1 MFIKRIFATVL
12 FTLTVGGLTMLG
24 VHRSF
29 GQVLLPNFQTQVAQ
43 PLATNN
49 AHFADLALAP
59 NCYATYDGGNSVF
72 SSSDAQALQQAVD
85 AAAPG
90 DTVRVAG
97 SCVGVTSRVGTT
109 QTLYISKTVT
119 ISGGYSNSDWSTSNP
134 LTQPTLLDAQAAG
147 RVLALVGGSPTAISV
162 TVANLTIANGLAQG
176 GHGGDNGGGG
186 GAGLGGGAFVNRAAT
201 LILTNVTFTANQA
214 KGGNG
219 GGALSTRW
227 GGGGGGGIGGHGGTS
242 GTAFSAGADGA
253 GLPLGGKGG
262 DASGDGSGGGGGG
275 GGGLLGGNGGAGGA
289 SLGAPAAGTAGT
301 DGGDGAGGGGGGL
314 GTQGAAAGDGGDG
327 GFGGGG
333 GGGGD
338 VINATVGGNGG
349 NGGFGGGGGRAG
361 NHGSGLPL
369 APGYSAAYGGR
380 GGASGVDE
388 QGGGGGGAALGGAIF
403 VQSGG
408 ALRLINSSIGS
419 GAVAG
424 GNGGDVDNSNG
435 AQDGQGGLARGAGIF
450 LQDLDLALTVDS
462 GITRTISDGIFDNSA
477 ANGGP
482 GVASTVTK
490 LGEGTLVLTSTSAF
504 RGAFNIDGGT
514 VLINGLLN
522 KVSGVVVASTA
533 TLGGAGLIRGP
544 VTVAATGNLAPGNS
558 PGLLTT
564 GSMTLFPAARFVVEI
579 NGSTTAGVDY
589 DQLRVLGAVNLTDA
603 TLVATGSIS
612 GRLPRTITLI
622 DNDGSDPIIGTFSSV
637 AEGALVTINGV
648 PFVLTYVGGSGNDL
662 VLTTFIP
669 TPTPTATATLT
680 PTPTPTATPTPTSTA
695 TDTPTLTPTPTATAT
710 ATPTNTATA
719 TPTDPPTATATGVA
733 LDTPT
738 VTATPT
744 ETPTDLPTATATSTA
759 TTLATPTVTA
769 TATDIPT
776 LPPTLMPT
784 LTLTASPTGTLLPTA
799 TTTATVTPSV
809 TPTTDPLATV
819 TLTPTATDTPS
830 ATPSATATATGTLLP
845 TPSPTVTATATPTLS
860 PTVTATATPTTL
872 APETPTAT
880 ATIIATATET
890 LMPTP
895 SPTVTAPATATP
907 LPPQLRFDLL
917 ADPPSGRD
925 VFLGEPITYT
935 IVVTNVGGPADQIV
949 ITGVVPLQTDYIS
962 GSANPPTATAKSALA
977 AVSSVDTVDAAGAT
991 TAVVWQ
997 LPSLAPGASFRA
1009 AFQVRVRAL
1018 GPISNQAYLAAAG
1031 NLFVLSNPVVH
1042 QGQPPKPTDLP
1053 HEGEP
1058 YLYRLYLP
1066 TVQRE

>member
-1 MFIKRIFATVL
+1 MLLKRIFATIL
-12 FTLTVGGLTMLG
+12 LMLTTGGLLIGGLTILG
-24 VHRSF
+24 VQTLF
-29 GQVLLPNFQTQVAQ
+29 GQALLPDFQNQAAQ
-43 PLATNN
+43 PLA
-49 AHFADLALAP
+49 AHHAHSANLALAP
-59 NCYATYDGGNSVF
+59 ACYATYDGGNSVF

-85 AAAPG
+85 RAAPG
-90 DTVRVAG
+90 NTVRVAG
-97 SCVGVTSRVGTT
+97 TCAGVTSRVGTT
-109 QTLYISKTVT
+109 QTLYISKTLT
-119 ISGGYSNSDWSTSNP
+119 ISGGYSNSDWLTSDP
-134 LTQPTLLDAQAAG
+134 LTRPTLLDAQSAG
-147 RVLALVGGSPTAISV
+147 RVLALVGGSRTAISV
-162 TVANLTIANGLAQG
+162 TVAHLTVANGLAQG

-201 LILTNVTFTANQA
+201 LVLKNVTFTANQA

-219 GGALSTRW
+219 GGVLSTRW
-227 GGGGGGGIGGHGGTS
+227 GGGGGGGIGGNGGGGGTAL
-242 GTAFSAGADGA
+242 TAGDAGAGF
-253 GLPLGGKGG
+253 PLGGKGG

-275 GGGLLGGNGGAGGA
+275 GGGLLGGSGGAGGA
-289 SLGAPAAGTAGT
+289 SFGAPAIGAAGT

-349 NGGFGGGGGRAG
+349 NGGNGGFGGGGGRAG

-380 GGASGVDE
+380 GGASGVDD

-408 ALRLINSSIGS
+408 ALQLINSSIGG

-424 GNGGDVDNSNG
+424 GSGGDVDNSNG

-450 LQDLDLALTVDS
+450 LQDLNLALTVDP
-462 GITRTISDGIFDNSA
+462 GYVRTISDGIFDNSA

-504 RGAFNIDGGT
+504 RGAFTIDGGT

-522 KVSGVVVASTA
+522 KVSGVVVASAA

-544 VTVAATGNLAPGNS
+544 VTVAANGNLAPGNS

-564 GSMTLFPAARFVVEI
+564 GSMTLLPAARFVVEI

-603 TLVATGSIS
+603 TLAATGSIS

-622 DNDGSDPIIGTFSSV
+622 DNDGSDPIIGTFSGV

-680 PTPTPTATPTPTSTA
+680 PTPTPTATPT
-695 TDTPTLTPTPTATAT
+695 DTP
-710 ATPTNTATA
+710 TA
-719 TPTDPPTATATGVA
+719 TPTDTSTATPTHTPTATATGVA

-738 VTATPT
+738 PTATA
-744 ETPTDLPTATATSTA
+744 TDLPTATATSTA
-759 TTLATPTVTA
+759 TPTDLPTV
-769 TATDIPT
+769 
-776 LPPTLMPT
+776 PPTLMPT
-784 LTLTASPTGTLLPTA
+784 LTPTASPTDTLLPTA

-830 ATPSATATATGTLLP
+830 ATPSATRTATATLLP
-845 TPSPTVTATATPTLS
+845 TPSPTFTATATPTPLS
-860 PTVTATATPTTL
+860 TVTVTATPTTL

-880 ATIIATATET
+880 ATISATVTET
-890 LMPTP
+890 LTPTP
-895 SPTVTAPATATP
+895 SPTVTATATATP

-917 ADPPSGRD
+917 ADPSSGRD

-977 AVSSVDTVDAAGAT
+977 AVGIVKTGDAVGAT

-997 LPSLAPGASFRA
+997 LPALAAGASFRA

-1042 QGQPPKPTDLP
+1042 QGKPPKPTDLP
-1053 HEGEP
+1053 HDGEP
-1058 YLYRLYLP
+1058 YRYRLYLP
-1066 TVQRE
+1066 TVQRD